1 MKLEYN
7 PYLDGSE
14 KCEYTGCWYSGHC
27 SCSGHRRDRDWE
39 YEKKSTNRYYRFY
52 SQWGDSDEESH
63 YWKDDES
70 AVSHSVYYSILQ
82 IEPPININDLKK
94 AYRKKALKVH
104 PDKNGGDSSE
114 FLKVKD
120 AYDKLLECC

>member
-1 MKLEYN
+1 MKIEFN
-7 PYLDGSE
+7 PYTYDG
-14 KCEYTGCWYSGHC
+14 KCEYGGGYYRGQCNCPS
-27 SCSGHRRDRDWE
+27 HRRDRE
-39 YEKKSTNRYYRFY
+39 YYRENSTNRYYRFY

-63 YWKDDES
+63 YWNDDDPEG
-70 AVSHSVYYSILQ
+70 AVSHNVYYSILQ

>member
-1 MKLEYN
+1 MKIEFN
-7 PYLDGSE
+7 PYTYDG
-14 KCEYTGCWYSGHC
+14 KCEYGNGYYSGQC
-27 SCSGHRRDRDWE
+27 NCRSHRRDRE
-39 YEKKSTNRYYRFY
+39 YYNQSRENSTNRYYRFY

-63 YWKDDES
+63 YWKDDDS
-70 AVSHSVYYSILQ
+70 VSHSVYYSILQ

>member
-1 MKLEYN
+1 MKIEFN
-7 PYLDGSE
+7 PYTYDG
-14 KCEYTGCWYSGHC
+14 KCEYGNGYYSGQC
-27 SCSGHRRDRDWE
+27 NCKSHRRDRE
-39 YEKKSTNRYYRFY
+39 YYSRENGTNRYYRFY

-82 IEPPININDLKK
+82 IEPPINIDDLKK

-104 PDKNGGDSSE
+104 PDKTGGDSSE

-120 AYDKLLECC
+120 AYDKLMECC

>member
-1 MKLEYN
+1 MKIEFN
-7 PYLDGSE
+7 PYTYDG
-14 KCEYTGCWYSGHC
+14 KCEYGGGYYSGQC
-27 SCSGHRRDRDWE
+27 NCPSHRRDRE
-39 YEKKSTNRYYRFY
+39 YYRENSTNRYYRFY

-63 YWKDDES
+63 YWKDDNTLTNQ
-70 AVSHSVYYSILQ
+70 VYCSILQ
-82 IEPPININDLKK
+82 IEPPINKNDLKK

>member
-1 MKLEYN
+1 MKIEFN
-7 PYLDGSE
+7 PYTYDG
-14 KCEYTGCWYSGHC
+14 KCEYGGGYYSGQC
-27 SCSGHRRDRDWE
+27 NCPSHRRDRE
-39 YEKKSTNRYYRFY
+39 YYRENSTNRYYRFY

-63 YWKDDES
+63 YWKDDPEG
-70 AVSHSVYYSILQ
+70 AVSDSVYYSILQ
-82 IEPPININDLKK
+82 IEPPINKNDLKK